1 METKLKYSMVALM
14 SVVAMLA
21 YADDKED
28 YDVGYGYTYEYC
40 DTNKDGTVDDFELKL
55 CDEYAYAVEDITTP
69 TNSEHMKDY
78 DTEYGHDYSS
88 KYCDT
93 NKDGTVDDFELKLCD
108 EYAYEYNVYN
118 NPEAVITDYL
128 PSEIYDTSEDT
139 LSKKDA
145 IISFES
151 ATNVG
156 NCLPGQS
163 CRGYVGT
170 ADDYFMPTLP
180 GTSDV
185 DVFLFTKDDVDK
197 IVQKKVEEKLQEC
210 KNNPESCGIK
220 TFSTSISDL
229 NIVKSQLQNRKL
241 EIKGYYLQFGGGA
254 YDWIY
259 VTPDGNY
266 VAKLEEGVDKK
277 GSLRWS
283 WIQKPKDE
291 GFNYISI
298 DQVNNTIYFGNAL
311 LHGDD

>member
-1 METKLKYSMVALM
+1 MKTKLRFSIVALM
-14 SVVAMLA
+14 SVATVFA
-21 YADDKED
+21 YAED
-28 YDVGYGYTYEYC
+28 ADAVLSTKGLPIPIYNEYYEHNEYDEYGYNDYEY
-40 DTNKDGTVDDFELKL
+40 
-55 CDEYAYAVEDITTP
+55 DEYDRIQ
-69 TNSEHMKDY
+69 
-78 DTEYGHDYSS
+78 
-88 KYCDT
+88 
-93 NKDGTVDDFELKLCD
+93 
-108 EYAYEYNVYN
+108 
-118 NPEAVITDYL
+118 L
-128 PSEIYDTSEDT
+128 PGGAT
-139 LSKKDA
+139 
-145 IISFES
+145 ISFES
-151 ATNVG
+151 TTNVG

-170 ADDYFMPTLP
+170 ADDYFVPTLP
-180 GTSDV
+180 GISDV

-229 NIVKSQLQNRKL
+229 NIVKSQLQNREL